1 LSHLICSCC
10 SIRLLSVVP
19 FFNCFCYSCLHYI
32 SYICVCYRKLLY
44 YITYH
49 NTSYLFNHSM
59 CCISY
64 HHVTLCDLHPH
75 PYYTIHHHQHSHQL
89 TLKLWNEFDWH
100 TLTDT
105 LWPTHFDR
113 HFSNC
118 RCHPMNFNK
127 WRQNN
132 FLFHDIVADFL
143 RSNFVEGRRGRR
155 GGTRFW
161 PVFDFMFHVIG
172 VYCA

>member
-1 LSHLICSCC
+1 MSYCKSINILNIISIYYLVCHASSAPVAVSGCYLLSPSSTVPFTPACIISYTYLYHHISYEFNYNMCYMLPCLSHLICSCC

-89 TLKLWNEFDWH
+89 TLKL
-100 TLTDT
+100 
-105 LWPTHFDR
+105 
-113 HFSNC
+113 
-118 RCHPMNFNK
+118 
-127 WRQNN
+127 
-132 FLFHDIVADFL
+132 
-143 RSNFVEGRRGRR
+143 
-155 GGTRFW
+155 
-161 PVFDFMFHVIG
+161 
-172 VYCA
+172 